1 MDLELAGKVAAV
13 TGASRGIGL
22 GIARALAREGCDL
35 AICARGEADLR
46 AAAAEIEAAHG
57 RRVLALPLDLTD
69 PEAGERLTA
78 EAARRLGG
86 LDVLVHNAGASLR
99 KPFSEASDED
109 WAGMIDLN
117 LRAHVR
123 MSRAAIPHLRRRGGG
138 AILFV
143 ASIWGRE
150 AGPPGLA
157 LYTTTKS
164 AVISLAKSMAA
175 ELAPD
180 GIRVLSVAPGSIR
193 FPGGSWDRR
202 AKEDPEGIAAF
213 VRETIPLGRFGRPE
227 EVADLVAFLAS
238 PRASLLT
245 GACINVDGGQ
255 SHSLI

>member
-1 MDLELAGKVAAV
+1 MDLNLTDKVAVV
-13 TGASRGIGL
+13 TGGSRGIGY
-22 GIARALAREGCDL
+22 GIASALAREGCRL
-35 AICARGEADLR
+35 ALCARGEEDLR
-46 AAAAEIEAAHG
+46 RAAREIEAEHG
-57 RRVLALPLDLTD
+57 TEVLAAALDVTEPD
-69 PEAGERLTA
+69 
-78 EAARRLGG
+78 AARRLMAETAERFGG
-86 LDVLVHNAGASLR
+86 VDVLVNNAGGGRR
-99 KPFSEASDED
+99 KAFAETDESDWSEMLE
-109 WAGMIDLN
+109 LN
-117 LRAHVR
+117 FRSAVR
-123 MSRAAIPHLRRRGGG
+123 MSREAVPSMRERGGG
-138 AILFV
+138 AILFI

-150 AGPPGLA
+150 AGPPGLS

-164 AVISLAKSMAA
+164 AMVSLAKSMAA

-202 AKEDPEGIAAF
+202 VQEDPEGMEAF
-213 VRETIPLGRFGRPE
+213 VQEHLPLGRFGRRE

>member
-1 MDLELAGKVAAV
+1 MDLELKGKVAVV

-22 GIARALAREGCDL
+22 GVARALAREGCDL
-35 AICARGEADLR
+35 AICARGEDDLR
-46 AAAAEIEAAHG
+46 QAAAELEGEHG
-57 RRVLALPLDLTD
+57 ARVVALPLDITD
-69 PEAGERLTA
+69 PEAASRLVG
-78 EAARRLGG
+78 EAASRLGG
-86 LDVLVHNAGASLR
+86 VDVLVNNAGTGFR
-99 KPFSEASDED
+99 KPFADATEAD
-109 WAGMIDLN
+109 WTEMLDLN
-117 LRAHVR
+117 FRSAVR
-123 MSRAAIPHLRRRGGG
+123 MSRAAIPRMRERGGG
-138 AILFV
+138 AILFI

-150 AGPPGLA
+150 AAPPGFS

-164 AVISLAKSMAA
+164 AMVSLAKSMAA
-175 ELAPD
+175 ELAPE

-202 AKEDPEGIAAF
+202 VKEDPEGMARF
-213 VRETIPLGRFGRPE
+213 VEENIPLGRFGRRE

>member
-1 MDLELAGKVAAV
+1 MDLGLQGKVAAV

-35 AICARGEADLR
+35 ALCARGERDLR
-46 AAAAEIEAAHG
+46 AVAAEIEAEHG
-57 RRVLALPLDLTD
+57 RRVLALPFDLTD
-69 PEAGERLTA
+69 PEAAGRLTA
-78 EAARRLGG
+78 AAAERLGG
-86 LDVLVHNAGASLR
+86 LDVLVNNAGAGFR
-99 KPFSEASDED
+99 KRFAETTEADWDE
-109 WAGMIDLN
+109 ALEIN
-117 LRAHVR
+117 FRAHVR
-123 MSRAAIPHLRRRGGG
+123 TSRAAIPHLRRRGGG
-138 AILFV
+138 AILFI

-150 AGPPGLA
+150 AGPPGLG

-164 AVISLAKSMAA
+164 ALISLAKSMAA

-202 AKEDPEGIAAF
+202 AKEDPEGMAAF
-213 VRETIPLGRFGRPE
+213 VREQIPLGRFGRRE